1 MMVDILHQLLKGITM
16 YLISW
21 VRTLASDLLP
31 AIRKRKWQGRT
42 IKESSGSIQLDER
55 F

>member
-1 MMVDILHQLLKGITM
+1 MMVDILHQLLKGITI

-31 AIRKRKWQGRT
+31 AIRKRKQQGRT
-42 IKESSGSIQLDER
+42 IKELSGSIQLDER

>member
-1 MMVDILHQLLKGITM
+1 MVDILHQFLKGITI

-42 IKESSGSIQLDER
+42 IKESSGSIQLDEC